1 MSPLAGLHTNY
12 NRNPR
17 VPEPA
22 VACSSTLGFVVPRL
36 RRLWRKRKLSVLL
49 VQALDQGKRKDQMSL
64 SGRLRTMDLP
74 EVLQWVA
81 LGRKTGTLAFIR
93 DKTKVYLYFRDGKI
107 ISSRSNDPTKQLG
120 QFLLF
125 QGKVTESQL
134 KRAFEIHLQSRIIL
148 GKILV
153 QENMVSK
160 EDVQKALVT
169 RAEEVIYDLFL
180 WEDGYF
186 HFTYQEFNLD
196 DLNLILIEV
205 DINSLLFEGIRRKD
219 EWGRIRSVFPNN
231 DVIPSLRSDAD
242 VKNLSLTPLQK
253 KLLYLLTLKK
263 PISEIILELHGSDF
277 LVNYELFQ
285 LHKMNLVEINE
296 IVRPPVEPESPA
308 KLFNKGLEL
317 MQSLRYQDA
326 ISVFQEVIRLDPQNA
341 WASEQIEQAEKA
353 LCQEYY
359 RGPIP
364 GEKIPYFIIPEA
376 SLTSYRLTHE
386 EGFIAS
392 RINGTWDAKS
402 IVMLSPL
409 RELEIL
415 QIIDKLLKMGLIAL
429 K

>member
-1 MSPLAGLHTNY
+1 
-12 NRNPR
+12 
-17 VPEPA
+17 
-22 VACSSTLGFVVPRL
+22 
-36 RRLWRKRKLSVLL
+36 
-49 VQALDQGKRKDQMSL
+49 
-64 SGRLRTMDLP
+64 MDLP
-74 EVLQWVA
+74 EVLQWVTI
-81 LGRKTGTLAFIR
+81 GRKTGTLAFVR
-93 DKTKVYLYFRDGKI
+93 DKTKVHLYLQDGKI

-134 KRAFEIHLQSRIIL
+134 KKAFEIHLQSRVIL

-160 EDVQKALVT
+160 EDVEKALIT
-169 RAEEVIYDLFL
+169 RIEEVIYDLFL

-186 HFTYQEFNLD
+186 HFTSQEFNLD
-196 DLNLILIEV
+196 ELILIKIE
-205 DINSLLFEGIRRKD
+205 INALLFEGIRRKD
-219 EWGRIRSVFPNN
+219 EWARIRSVFPNN
-231 DVIPSLRSDAD
+231 DVILSLRPDAD
-242 VKNLSLTPLQK
+242 VKNFSLTPLQK

-263 PISEIILELHGSDF
+263 PISGIVLELHGSDF

-285 LHKMNLVEINE
+285 LHEMNLIEINE
-296 IVRPPVEPESPA
+296 IVHPQVEPESPA

-317 MQSLRYQDA
+317 MQSQQYQDA
-326 ISVFQEVIRLDPQNA
+326 ISVFQEVIQLDPQNA

-364 GEKIPYFIIPEA
+364 AGKIPYFLIPES
-376 SLTSYRLTHE
+376 SLTRYNLTHE

-392 RINGTWDAKS
+392 RINGTWDVKS

-415 QIIDKLLKMGLIAL
+415 QVIDKLLKMGLIAL

>member
-1 MSPLAGLHTNY
+1 
-12 NRNPR
+12 
-17 VPEPA
+17 
-22 VACSSTLGFVVPRL
+22 
-36 RRLWRKRKLSVLL
+36 
-49 VQALDQGKRKDQMSL
+49 
-64 SGRLRTMDLP
+64 MDLP
-74 EVLQWVA
+74 EVLQWVT
-81 LGRKTGTLAFIR
+81 LGRKTGTLVFVR
-93 DKTKVYLYFRDGKI
+93 DKTKVNLYLQDGKI
-107 ISSRSNDPTKQLG
+107 ISSRSNDPTKQFG

-134 KRAFEIHLQSRIIL
+134 KKAFEIHLQSRIIL

-160 EDVQKALVT
+160 EDVQKALIA

-186 HFTYQEFNLD
+186 HFASQEFNLD
-196 DLNLILIEV
+196 ELILIKV

-219 EWGRIRSVFPNN
+219 EWIRIRSVFPNN

-242 VKNLSLTPLQK
+242 VKGVSLTPLQK

-277 LVNYELFQ
+277 LVSYELFQ
-285 LHKMNLVEINE
+285 LHKMNLIEINE
-296 IVRPPVEPESPA
+296 IIPPPAEPESPA

-317 MQSLRYQDA
+317 MQSQQYQDA

-359 RGPIP
+359 RGSIP
-364 GEKIPYFIIPEA
+364 AGKTPYFVIPET
-376 SLTSYRLTHE
+376 SLTRYNLSHE
-386 EGFIAS
+386 EGFVAS
-392 RINGTWDAKS
+392 RINGTWDVKS

-415 QIIDKLLKMGLIAL
+415 QVIDKLLKMELIAL